1 MRVVFLD
8 DVDGVARAGE
18 IKNVAD
24 GYARNFLLPRKLAA
38 AATTASM
45 QQAEKRARQLAI
57 EQEKLDTAAQKVAGS
72 MAKTSIVITAKVGEE
87 GRLFGSVTAS
97 DIAEA
102 VNERSGTQ
110 LGHRQVALARPI
122 REVGS
127 YEIEVSL
134 TRNVK
139 AQVALEVRGEG
150 EPEPAAVAAPA
161 AARSK
166 SKAKDEPEG
175 EDQADDDDG
184 EDSGDEDEADVEDE
198 A

>member
-38 AATTASM
+38 TATTSTM
-45 QQAEKRARQLAI
+45 QQADKRAKALAK
-57 EQEKLDTAAQKVAGS
+57 EQDKLDEAAQAVAGKLAAS
-72 MAKTSIVITAKVGEE
+72 PIVIEAKVGEL

-102 VNERSGTQ
+102 VSAHSGSK
-110 LGHRQVALARPI
+110 LEHRQVALATPI
-122 REVGS
+122 KEVGT
-127 YEIEVSL
+127 YEVSVNL

-139 AQVALEVRGEG
+139 AQLTVRVKGEG
-150 EPEPAAVAAPA
+150 EEEEEAPKAA
-161 AARSK
+161 
-166 SKAKDEPEG
+166 SKAK
-175 EDQADDDDG
+175 AKAKTKKTT
-184 EDSGDEDEADVEDE
+184 DEAEEPDDEEDDKE
-198 A
+198 